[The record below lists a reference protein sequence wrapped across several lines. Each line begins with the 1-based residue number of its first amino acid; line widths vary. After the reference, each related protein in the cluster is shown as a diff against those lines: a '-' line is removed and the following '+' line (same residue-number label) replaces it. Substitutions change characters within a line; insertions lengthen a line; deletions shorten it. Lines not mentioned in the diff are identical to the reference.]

1 MTQFMTR
8 RERREAERAG
18 LIPAAESVVESPI
31 TEEAEPVDAPRPE
44 VQIEPE
50 VIEAP
55 LIVQMPPP
63 AAELSQP
70 LHTPPPLLSRRE
82 RRLMEEQGQSP
93 VALPVEPEAPNPAP
107 TVVIPDVEMPV
118 LEPDH
123 SIEEPVADFTGSNL
137 LAEPSTQSII
147 LDIAPEAIAIPLET
161 GEISTSSSGSIEIIA
176 EPITGAN
183 TAGLDGIEL
192 DQIDTMDAVT
202 GVISIVEPI
211 SAIEVINQRASL
223 GVVPEAVLKK
233 GWWQPWA
240 LAGLGGVL
248 VIVTIYAAITII
260 SALGN

>member
-18 LIPAAESVVESPI
+18 LIAPEAVES
-31 TEEAEPVDAPRPE
+31 E
-44 VQIEPE
+44 VSNLSKDSSEMPTIE

-55 LIVQMPPP
+55 VVVAQSEV
-63 AAELSQP
+63 AAETAVGAEP
-70 LHTPPPLLSRRE
+70 VFLSRRE
-82 RRLMEEQGQSP
+82 RRLLEERGE
-93 VALPVEPEAPNPAP
+93 LPAVEPEPVSLNTNSAPQ
-107 TVVIPDVEMPV
+107 VVIPDVEMPV
-118 LEPDH
+118 LQPNDA
-123 SIEEPVADFTGSNL
+123 IEEPVADFTGANL
-137 LAEPSTQSII
+137 LAEPSTQSIV

-161 GEISTSSSGSIEIIA
+161 GEISSSSSGSIEIIA

-183 TAGLDGIEL
+183 TAGLDGVEL

-202 GVISIVEPI
+202 GVISIVEPV
-211 SAIEVINQRASL
+211 SAIDLINQRATL

-240 LAGLGGVL
+240 IAGLGGVL
-248 VIVTIYAAITII
+248 VVITIYAAITII

>member
-18 LIPAAESVVESPI
+18 LIPTSNPVVETATTSEVEVV
-31 TEEAEPVDAPRPE
+31 EEVVVDVPV
-44 VQIEPE
+44 EPE

-55 LIVQMPPP
+55 VVIQASEPE
-63 AAELSQP
+63 ADSYQTQP
-70 LHTPPPLLSRRE
+70 TPQPLLSRRE
-82 RRLMEEQGQSP
+82 RRLLEEQGQTPTSTP
-93 VALPVEPEAPNPAP
+93 VVPATTNPTP

>member
-18 LIPAAESVVESPI
+18 LIAPEASPTQDSVEPI
-31 TEEAEPVDAPRPE
+31 EHTEPE
-44 VQIEPE
+44 VPE

-55 LIVQMPPP
+55 VVLSQAEI
-63 AAELSQP
+63 AAEEVAPEPVFL
-70 LHTPPPLLSRRE
+70 TRRE
-82 RRLMEEQGQSP
+82 RRLLEERGEVPAS
-93 VALPVEPEAPNPAP
+93 EPERVSLNTNSAPQ
-107 TVVIPDVEMPV
+107 VVIPDVEMPV
-118 LEPDH
+118 LQPNH
-123 SIEEPVADFTGSNL
+123 SIEEPVADFTGANL
-137 LAEPSTQSII
+137 LAEPSTQSIV

-161 GEISTSSSGSIEIIA
+161 GEISSSSSGSIEIIA
-176 EPITGAN
+176 EPVTGAN
-183 TAGLDGIEL
+183 TAGLDGVEL

-202 GVISIVEPI
+202 GVISIVEPV
-211 SAIEVINQRASL
+211 SAIELINQRTTL

-240 LAGLGGVL
+240 VAGLGGLL

>member
-18 LIPAAESVVESPI
+18 LIAPEAVES
-31 TEEAEPVDAPRPE
+31 E
-44 VQIEPE
+44 VSNLSKDSSEMPTIE

-55 LIVQMPPP
+55 VVVAQSEV
-63 AAELSQP
+63 AAETAVVAEP
-70 LHTPPPLLSRRE
+70 VFLSRRE
-82 RRLMEEQGQSP
+82 RRLLEERGE
-93 VALPVEPEAPNPAP
+93 LPAVEPEPVSLNTNSAPQ
-107 TVVIPDVEMPV
+107 VVIPDVEMPV
-118 LEPDH
+118 LQPNDA
-123 SIEEPVADFTGSNL
+123 IEEPVADFTGANL
-137 LAEPSTQSII
+137 LAEPSTQSIV

-161 GEISTSSSGSIEIIA
+161 GEISSSSSGSIEIIA

-183 TAGLDGIEL
+183 TAGLDGVEL

-202 GVISIVEPI
+202 GVISIVEPV
-211 SAIEVINQRASL
+211 SAIDLINQRATL

-240 LAGLGGVL
+240 IAGLGGVL
-248 VIVTIYAAITII
+248 VVITIYAAITII

>member
-18 LIPAAESVVESPI
+18 LIAPEATPTQDSVEPI
-31 TEEAEPVDAPRPE
+31 EYTEPE
-44 VQIEPE
+44 VPE

-55 LIVQMPPP
+55 VVLSQEEI
-63 AAELSQP
+63 AAEEVAPEPVFL
-70 LHTPPPLLSRRE
+70 TRRE
-82 RRLMEEQGQSP
+82 RRLLEERGE
-93 VALPVEPEAPNPAP
+93 LPASEPEQVSLNTNSAPQ
-107 TVVIPDVEMPV
+107 VVIPDVEMPV
-118 LEPDH
+118 LQPNH
-123 SIEEPVADFTGSNL
+123 SIEDPVADFTGANL
-137 LAEPSTQSII
+137 LAEPSTQSIV

-161 GEISTSSSGSIEIIA
+161 GEISSSSSGSIEIIA
-176 EPITGAN
+176 EPVTGAN
-183 TAGLDGIEL
+183 TAGLDGVEL

-202 GVISIVEPI
+202 GVISIVEPV
-211 SAIEVINQRASL
+211 SAIELINQRTTL

-240 LAGLGGVL
+240 VAGLGGLL

>member
-18 LIPAAESVVESPI
+18 LIPAQQDSF
-31 TEEAEPVDAPRPE
+31 EEARDLDAEPNALEQVIA
-44 VQIEPE
+44 EPE

-55 LIVQMPPP
+55 VVIEQTVAEASAPLVSS
-63 AAELSQP
+63 AA
-70 LHTPPPLLSRRE
+70 PLLSRRE
-82 RRLMEEQGQSP
+82 RRLLEERGE
-93 VALPVEPEAPNPAP
+93 LPVEAVQEPVTITNPNP
-107 TVVIPDVEMPV
+107 TVVIDPSEMPV
-118 LEPDH
+118 LQPNH

-137 LAEPSTQSII
+137 LAEPSTQSIV

-161 GEISTSSSGSIEIIA
+161 GEISSSSSGSIEIIA

-192 DQIDTMDAVT
+192 DQIDSMDAVT
-202 GVISIVEPI
+202 GVISVVEPV
-211 SAIEVINQRASL
+211 SALEVINQRATL

-240 LAGLGGVL
+240 IAGLGAVL
-248 VIVTIYAAITII
+248 VVVTIYAAITII
-260 SALGN
+260 TALGN

>member
-18 LIPAAESVVESPI
+18 LIAPEAVES
-31 TEEAEPVDAPRPE
+31 E
-44 VQIEPE
+44 VSNLSKDSSEMPTIE

-55 LIVQMPPP
+55 VVVAQSEV
-63 AAELSQP
+63 AAETAVVAEP
-70 LHTPPPLLSRRE
+70 VFLSRRE
-82 RRLMEEQGQSP
+82 RRLLEERGE
-93 VALPVEPEAPNPAP
+93 LPAVEPEPVSLNTNSAPQ
-107 TVVIPDVEMPV
+107 VVIPDVEMPV
-118 LEPDH
+118 LQPNDAM
-123 SIEEPVADFTGSNL
+123 EEPVADFTGANL
-137 LAEPSTQSII
+137 LAEPSTQSIV

-161 GEISTSSSGSIEIIA
+161 GEISSSSSGSIEIIA

-183 TAGLDGIEL
+183 TAGLDGVEL

-202 GVISIVEPI
+202 GVISIVEPV
-211 SAIEVINQRASL
+211 SAIDLINQRATL

-240 LAGLGGVL
+240 IAGLGGVL
-248 VIVTIYAAITII
+248 VVITIYAAITII

>member
-18 LIPAAESVVESPI
+18 LIAPEATPTQDSIEP
-31 TEEAEPVDAPRPE
+31 TEYTEPE
-44 VQIEPE
+44 VPE

-55 LIVQMPPP
+55 VVLSQAEI
-63 AAELSQP
+63 AAEEVAPEPVFL
-70 LHTPPPLLSRRE
+70 TRRE
-82 RRLMEEQGQSP
+82 RRLLEERGE
-93 VALPVEPEAPNPAP
+93 LPASEPEQVSLNTNSAPQ
-107 TVVIPDVEMPV
+107 VVIPDVEMPV
-118 LEPDH
+118 LQPNH
-123 SIEEPVADFTGSNL
+123 SIEDPVADFTGANL
-137 LAEPSTQSII
+137 LAEPSTQSIV

-161 GEISTSSSGSIEIIA
+161 GEISSSSSGSIEIIA
-176 EPITGAN
+176 EPVTGAN
-183 TAGLDGIEL
+183 SAGLDGVEL

-202 GVISIVEPI
+202 GVISIVEPV
-211 SAIEVINQRASL
+211 SAIELINQRATL

-240 LAGLGGVL
+240 VAGLGGLL

>member
-18 LIPAAESVVESPI
+18 LITPEASPTQDLI
-31 TEEAEPVDAPRPE
+31 EPIEHTEPE
-44 VQIEPE
+44 IPE

-55 LIVQMPPP
+55 VV
-63 AAELSQP
+63 LSQAEIVAEEVAP
-70 LHTPPPLLSRRE
+70 EPVFLTRRE
-82 RRLMEEQGQSP
+82 RRLLEERGEVPAS
-93 VALPVEPEAPNPAP
+93 EPERVSLNTNSAPQ
-107 TVVIPDVEMPV
+107 VVIPDVEMPV
-118 LEPDH
+118 LQPNH
-123 SIEEPVADFTGSNL
+123 SIEEPVADFTGANL
-137 LAEPSTQSII
+137 LAEPSTQSIV

-161 GEISTSSSGSIEIIA
+161 GEISSSSSGSIEIIA
-176 EPITGAN
+176 EPVTGAN
-183 TAGLDGIEL
+183 TAGLDGVEL

-202 GVISIVEPI
+202 GVISIVEPV
-211 SAIEVINQRASL
+211 SAIELINQRTTL

-240 LAGLGGVL
+240 VAGLGGLL

>member
-18 LIPAAESVVESPI
+18 LIAPEATPTQDSVEPI
-31 TEEAEPVDAPRPE
+31 EHTEPEA
-44 VQIEPE
+44 PE

-55 LIVQMPPP
+55 VVLSQAEI
-63 AAELSQP
+63 AAEEVAPEPVFL
-70 LHTPPPLLSRRE
+70 TRRE
-82 RRLMEEQGQSP
+82 RRLLEERGEVPAS
-93 VALPVEPEAPNPAP
+93 EPERVPLNTNSAPQ
-107 TVVIPDVEMPV
+107 VVIPDVEMPV
-118 LEPDH
+118 LQPNH
-123 SIEEPVADFTGSNL
+123 SIEEPVADFTGANL
-137 LAEPSTQSII
+137 LAEPSTQSIV

-161 GEISTSSSGSIEIIA
+161 GEISSSSSGSIEIIA
-176 EPITGAN
+176 EPVTGAN
-183 TAGLDGIEL
+183 TAGLDGVEL

-202 GVISIVEPI
+202 GVISIVEPV
-211 SAIEVINQRASL
+211 SAIELINQRTTL

-240 LAGLGGVL
+240 VAGLGGLL

>member
-18 LIPAAESVVESPI
+18 LIAPEAVESELSSELAEESV
-31 TEEAEPVDAPRPE
+31 APTL
-44 VQIEPE
+44 E

-55 LIVQMPPP
+55 VVLAQSEVVTDSLV
-63 AAELSQP
+63 AAEPVFL
-70 LHTPPPLLSRRE
+70 TRRE
-82 RRLMEEQGQSP
+82 RRLLEERGE
-93 VALPVEPEAPNPAP
+93 LPAVEPEPVSLNTNSAPQ
-107 TVVIPDVEMPV
+107 VVIPDVEMPV
-118 LEPDH
+118 LQPNH
-123 SIEEPVADFTGSNL
+123 AIEEPVADFTGANL

-161 GEISTSSSGSIEIIA
+161 GEISSSSSGSIEIIA

-183 TAGLDGIEL
+183 TAGLDGVEL

-202 GVISIVEPI
+202 GVISIVEPV
-211 SAIEVINQRASL
+211 SAIDLINQRATL

-240 LAGLGGVL
+240 IAGLGGVL
-248 VIVTIYAAITII
+248 VIVTLYAAITII

>member
-18 LIPAAESVVESPI
+18 LIQVTDSVVEAQVASD
-31 TEEAEPVDAPRPE
+31 EEISVEGIPE
-44 VQIEPE
+44 IAIAPE

-55 LIVQMPPP
+55 VVIQASEPE
-63 AAELSQP
+63 AERTETPSSAQP
-70 LHTPPPLLSRRE
+70 FLSRRE
-82 RRLMEEQGQSP
+82 RRLLEEQGQS
-93 VALPVEPEAPNPAP
+93 AAPAPAIPATTNPTP

-260 SALGN
+260 AALGN

>member
-18 LIPAAESVVESPI
+18 IIVPQVQETSTSGEQQTAAEPQTLEVV
-31 TEEAEPVDAPRPE
+31 
-44 VQIEPE
+44 
-50 VIEAP
+50 EAP
-55 LIVQMPPP
+55 LVISQAEVTSEQP
-63 AAELSQP
+63 ATQHAVFL
-70 LHTPPPLLSRRE
+70 TRRE
-82 RRLMEEQGQSP
+82 RRLLEERGEVATAEPQTQS
-93 VALPVEPEAPNPAP
+93 LSTNSAPQ
-107 TVVIPDVEMPV
+107 VVIPDVEMPV
-118 LEPDH
+118 LQPDH
-123 SIEEPVADFTGSNL
+123 EMEEPVADFTGSNL
-137 LAEPSTQSII
+137 LAEPSTQSIV

-161 GEISTSSSGSIEIIA
+161 GELSSSSSGSIEIIA

-183 TAGLDGIEL
+183 TAGLDGVEL

-202 GVISIVEPI
+202 GVISIVEPV
-211 SAIEVINQRASL
+211 SAIELINQRATL

-240 LAGLGGVL
+240 IAGLGGLL